1 MTALLDL
8 IKTRRSVRTFDE
20 RPVSPEDRAKLTEY
34 IGKIAD
40 PFGIPVEFVLLDAAE
55 YGLSSPVLTGEK
67 LYVAGKVAKRP
78 CADVAFGYAFERLVL
93 YAWSLGIGTTWI
105 GGTMKRDLFEKA
117 AGLREGEMMP
127 CVSPLGYPA
136 KKKSLR
142 ETMMRKGVGAD
153 SRMPAEKLFFD
164 GSFEQPLSGAVQE
177 TIADLIEMVRWAP
190 SAVNKQPWRVIVQG
204 QKVHFYEKPD
214 KGYVSE
220 KTGDLQRIDVG
231 IGMYHFVYG
240 MEARGLKPVL
250 LPEDPGIEVPSD
262 WQDVATFDV
271 EDEQIRRILY
281 YEGLL
286 NKAQDLLARD
296 ELTEGQAAELREAAG
311 ELDIYLS
318 SGEWRSDFEDDEAG
332 LLPKDLPRGVLSE
345 DGIYNVLEASAARL
359 S

>member
-1 MTALLDL
+1 MDI
-8 IKTRRSVRTFDE
+8 IKGRKSVRTYDGRLLAE
-20 RPVSPEDRAKLTEY
+20 EDREKLEKVIAGAANPYGIEIGYRFLEPAK
-34 IGKIAD
+34 
-40 PFGIPVEFVLLDAAE
+40 
-55 YGLSSPVLTGEK
+55 YGLKSPVLSGET
-67 LYVAGKVAKRP
+67 LYLAAKVKKEPHFEEAL
-78 CADVAFGYAFERLVL
+78 GYSLEAVVIG
-93 YAWSLGIGTTWI
+93 AWKLGIGTVWI
-105 GGTMKRDLFEKA
+105 GGTMNRDAFEA
-117 AGLREGEMMP
+117 AMDLAPDEVMP
-127 CVSPLGYPA
+127 CVTPVGYPA
-136 KKKSLR
+136 AKRALR
-142 ETMMRKGVGAD
+142 EVMMRKGVKAD
-153 SRMPAEKLFFD
+153 WRLKVADFASE
-164 GSFEQPLSGAVQE
+164 GSAGSPLTKESLDVFGEA
-177 TIADLIEMVRWAP
+177 LEMVRWAP

-240 MEARGLKPVL
+240 LESRGLKPVL
-250 LPEDPGIEVPSD
+250 LTEDPGIEVPSD
-262 WQDVATFDV
+262 WQYVATFDV

-296 ELTEGQAAELREAAG
+296 ELTEAQAAKLREAAG

-359 S
+359 G